1 MEFGMSHRIKT
12 KEKYVHISIKESWH
26 NLDGLLK
33 NKELWRY
40 VHLFLNT
47 FLLLYRDIYFF

>member
-1 MEFGMSHRIKT
+1 MAFGMSHRIKP
-12 KEKYVHISIKESWH
+12 KEKYVRISIKESWH

-33 NKELWRY
+33 NKELWSY

-47 FLLLYRDIYFF
+47 FLILYRDIYIF